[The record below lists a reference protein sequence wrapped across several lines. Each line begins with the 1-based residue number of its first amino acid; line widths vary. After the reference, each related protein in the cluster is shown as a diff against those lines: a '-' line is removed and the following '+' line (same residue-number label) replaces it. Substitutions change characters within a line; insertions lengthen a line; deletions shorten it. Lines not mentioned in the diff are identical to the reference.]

1 MHVHSAGIGEKGG
14 YNFTLA
20 HCKKHNK
27 LSARTHTYTH
37 THTHK
42 HTLSYSAQMLCI
54 FVTMCTHTHTL
65 GYAQPSLHPPTHTH
79 THSQIH
85 ATYLQ
90 YTCKSI
96 QAVAN
101 SNVNGFT
108 KYPVTSLRVGYDLK
122 HDKILKCRTTL
133 GFHCTKASFLF
144 CSILL
149 CFHYCMNLKSKKKKK
164 HLYKTPQ
171 G

>member
-27 LSARTHTYTH
+27 LSARMHTYT
-37 THTHK
+37 
-42 HTLSYSAQMLCI
+42 Q
-54 FVTMCTHTHTL
+54 THTHTL

-122 HDKILKCRTTL
+122 HNKILKCRTTL

-149 CFHYCMNLKSKKKKK
+149 CFHYCMNLKSKKKP
-164 HLYKTPQ
+164 TPLQ
-171 G
+171 DPTGLASF